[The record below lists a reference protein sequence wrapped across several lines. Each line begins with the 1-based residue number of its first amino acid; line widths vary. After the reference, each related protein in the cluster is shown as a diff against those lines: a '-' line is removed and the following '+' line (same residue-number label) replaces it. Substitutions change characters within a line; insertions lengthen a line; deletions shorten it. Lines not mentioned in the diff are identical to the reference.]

1 MTKNVEEK
9 EVYIDEFRKKV
20 DNEHFLYENG
30 EWVKIN
36 LSSDS
41 SSI

>member
-1 MTKNVEEK
+1 MEKNVKEE

-20 DNEHFLYENG
+20 GNKHFLYENG